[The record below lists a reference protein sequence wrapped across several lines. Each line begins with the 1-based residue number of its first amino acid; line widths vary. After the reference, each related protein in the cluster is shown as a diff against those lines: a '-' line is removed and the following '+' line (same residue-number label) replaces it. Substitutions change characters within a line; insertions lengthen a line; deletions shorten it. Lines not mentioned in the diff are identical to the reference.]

1 MAGLAQSLKARLNV
15 LKNNQTRWH
24 KIWQDCARYCLPNAS
39 PLKVLTS
46 KTEGEQKE
54 QPLDISGID
63 SATKLS
69 SWLYSSTVYQGEEWF
84 SLEVRGDEKTYKPI
98 DGKSYSS
105 QYRIKQWLQKASQ
118 AVLDC
123 INPSNFIQ
131 IYQQVLRGYSVFGTA
146 VIYTEFNEKNE
157 LICKCWDIT
166 DSVYIAEDKNGEI
179 DTVFREFEYTARQ
192 AVQAF
197 GFDNLHVD
205 IQKASQSPKEKD
217 KKFKFAHCV
226 YPREKQYT
234 DKSKRLPK
242 YKPIASVYIDVEH
255 EKVVLNGGTDT
266 FPYCVPR
273 FYNTG
278 EVYGRSPAMSAVPAL
293 RALNMTTY
301 QYVENLRSASKP
313 VVFGPTSMIDDVDLE
328 AGAFNAYSS
337 DDGQIVLWSATG
349 DMRSALEFIERQR
362 QDIRGIFYND
372 VFQYLEDRKN
382 MTATE
387 AQLRYDEMIQGI
399 SPVLANLQND
409 LFKRFIYRIVIHL
422 CDCGIIHVPAEFL
435 DENGK
440 RQLPNF
446 DIVYKSRLD
455 TKIKG
460 VQNADMLTFLRMLGE
475 GVAIISQNPQLAAR
489 IDVDKFSQKIAENC
503 NVAGLGLLLPE
514 DKVAENLEAQAQQA
528 QQAQLQNMVAPINL
542 QDAPA
547 QGSAMD
553 TMLNM

>member
-1 MAGLAQSLKARLNV
+1 MASIAKGLIARLNV
-15 LKNNQTRWH
+15 LKTNQTRWH
-24 KIWQDCARYCLPNAS
+24 KLWQDCARYCLPNAS

-46 KTEGEQKE
+46 KSEGEQKK
-54 QPLDISGID
+54 QPLDITGID
-63 SATKLS
+63 AATKLA

-84 SLEVRGDEKTYKPI
+84 SLEGRTKKDVSFVTQTKVPYE
-98 DGKSYSS
+98 
-105 QYRIKQWLQKASQ
+105 IKVWLQRLSN
-118 AVLDC
+118 AVLNC

-131 IYQQVLRGYSVFGTA
+131 IYQQFLRGYTVFGTA
-146 VIYTEFNEKNE
+146 VIYSEFNEKNE
-157 LICKCWDIT
+157 LVCKCWDIT
-166 DSVYIAEDKNGEI
+166 DGVYIAEDKNGEI

-205 IQKASQSPKEKD
+205 IQKAYQDPKD
-217 KKFKFAHCV
+217 KDQKFKFVHCV
-226 YPREKQYT
+226 YPREKEYT
-234 DKSKRLPK
+234 DKAKRLPK
-242 YKPIASVYIDVEH
+242 YKPIASIYIDLAH

-301 QYVENLRSASKP
+301 QYIENLRASSKP
-313 VVFGPTSMIDDVDLE
+313 VVFGPTSMIDDVDLD
-328 AGAFNAYSS
+328 AGATNAYSS
-337 DDGQIVLWSATG
+337 EDGQIVLWSASG
-349 DMRSALEFIERQR
+349 DMRSALDFIERQR
-362 QDIRGIFYND
+362 QDIRGMFYND

-422 CDCGIIHVPAEFL
+422 CDSGAIQVPADFI
-435 DENGK
+435 DGKGK
-440 RQLPNF
+440 RELPNF

-475 GVAIISQNPQLAAR
+475 GVTIISQNPQLAAR
-489 IDVDKFSQKIAENC
+489 VDIDVFSQKVADNC
-503 NVAGLGLLLPE
+503 NVAGLGLLLDE
-514 DKVAENLEAQAQQA
+514 EKVAENLEAQSQQA